1 MQLASQ
7 YRGTHMN
14 KEQEAIIESLIYVK
28 EQMKDK
34 NLSQILSDKY
44 IKYLNNKYPNE
55 DTSKMIKKYKR
66 ALRRK

>member
-1 MQLASQ
+1 
-7 YRGTHMN
+7 MN

-34 NLSQILSDKY
+34 NLSQVLSDKY

-55 DTSKMIKKYKR
+55 DTGKMIRKYKNT
-66 ALRRK
+66 LKRK

>member
-1 MQLASQ
+1 
-7 YRGTHMN
+7 MN

-28 EQMKDK
+28 EQMKNK
-34 NLSQILSDKY
+34 NLSQVLADKY